1 MVLYY
6 MVTHHKIDSFSNFS
20 ENYYIQ
26 EGSDIHV
33 SDGVRKNE

>member
-26 EGSDIHV
+26 GSDIHV
-33 SDGVRKNE
+33 SDGVRKND